1 MIELSHTELEV
12 LETYGKGLRDQEV
25 ADKLDKPVWTVKTH
39 KKNIFQKLGVN
50 STHEMIIYLVSL
62 KTGKPFKL
70 DEIRRQ
76 GIAAVLSL
84 ILTLAISV
92 DITTNKSRTRGIS
105 GNART
110 QLRRQTKRENEL
122 LITW

>member
-1 MIELSHTELEV
+1 MKELSYTELEV

-25 ADKLDKPVWTVKTH
+25 ADELDKPVWTVKTH

-62 KTGKPFKL
+62 KTGKPFKM

-84 ILTLAISV
+84 ILTFAISM
-92 DITTNKSRTRGIS
+92 DISPDKNRTRGTS
-105 GNART
+105 RNTRA
-110 QLRRQTKRENEL
+110 QLRRQVKRENEL